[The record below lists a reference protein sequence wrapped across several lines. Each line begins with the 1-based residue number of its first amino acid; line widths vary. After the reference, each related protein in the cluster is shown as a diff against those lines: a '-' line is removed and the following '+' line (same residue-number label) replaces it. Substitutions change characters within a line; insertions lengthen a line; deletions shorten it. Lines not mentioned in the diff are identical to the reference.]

1 MIVSESFD
9 LQLSDLLNRI
19 GIKLQLTPTQH
30 QLAEQRY
37 REIGDWLSIGDSPVA
52 RYSPTIYPQGSL
64 QIGTTVKPLG
74 RQEYD
79 LDLVLEINWDWRRI
93 RNPVILLDLVEARL
107 RQHGTY
113 RGMLERKNRCVRVQY
128 ANQFHLDILPACP
141 DPGSGGTCVV
151 VPDREARGWRPSN
164 PKGYAEWFDQRA
176 QAAVL
181 ELTKEVKPLPD
192 WEPNH
197 ARPPLTRA
205 VQLLKRWRD
214 IRYAKTP
221 DLAPISIVLTT
232 LAAQHYGGEEF
243 VNQALEGIVDRIVA
257 ALPAFGRLVILNPS
271 NLQEDLSERWDEK
284 SGAYQAFVSGL
295 RELQAT
301 WKQLNQQRGMANIQA
316 VLQQLFGEELA
327 KAVVVEQ
334 TKAVD
339 SLRPQQSLGVRR
351 GSGTLAGLS
360 AAVVPIPR
368 NTFYGEAT

>member
-19 GIKLQLTPTQH
+19 GIKLQITPTQH

-37 REIGDWLSIGDSPVA
+37 REIGDWLSVGDSSVA
-52 RYSPTIYPQGSL
+52 RYFPTIYPQGSL
-64 QIGTTVKPLG
+64 RIGTTVKPHG

-79 LDLVLEINWDWRRI
+79 LDLVLEINWDWRRV

-113 RGMLERKNRCVRVQY
+113 RSMLERKNRCIRVQY

-141 DPGSGGTCVV
+141 DPSSGGTCVV
-151 VPDREARGWRPSN
+151 VPDREARDWRPSN

-176 QAAVL
+176 QAVVL
-181 ELTKEVKPLPD
+181 ELAKKVEPLPD

-197 ARPPLTRA
+197 ARPPLNRA

-214 IRYAKTP
+214 IRYARTP

-257 ALPAFGRLVILNPS
+257 ALPAFGRLVILNPT
-271 NLQEDLSERWDEK
+271 NPQEDLSERWDEQ
-284 SGAYQAFVSGL
+284 SGAYQAFVSGM

-301 WKQLNQQRGMANIQA
+301 WEHLKQERGMANIQA
-316 VLQQLFGEELA
+316 VLQQLFGEEMA
-327 KAVVVEQ
+327 KASVAEQ

-360 AAVVPIPR
+360 AVTVPIPR